1 MARSN
6 DSKNIVV
13 GAGQFLVTANNT
25 FRTEIPR
32 ATAVNAT
39 LQTSDNIADTAW
51 YSVGYTT
58 EGTNVTIEP
67 TYGEAMVDQLLD
79 VARLYKTSM
88 RVTAATSFA
97 EATFENLLVALNA
110 DANDVAK
117 GPASAAANQAVGV
130 LTPLDLSGASSAAF
144 SSTATSAGGQA
155 VAASA
160 FAQTASL
167 AADAAKIAHVY
178 NINGGALGYAPVERS
193 ICVVA
198 AGPQPTAATDKCD
211 RIYIGFRAF
220 QMDATA
226 IPVRRDEMTVFP
238 VSFRMLPYEGQGGR
252 DGSALYGRIVDRI
265 YTPAT

>member
-1 MARSN
+1 MARDNS
-6 DSKNIVV
+6 SKNIVV

-32 ATAVNAT
+32 ATAANGT
-39 LQTSDNIADTAW
+39 LMTADNIADSAW

-67 TYGEAMVDQLLD
+67 TYGEANVDQLLD
-79 VARLYKTSM
+79 VARLYRTSM
-88 RVTAATSFA
+88 KVTANTSFA
-97 EATFENLLVALNA
+97 EATFENVLVALNA
-110 DANDVAK
+110 DAYDFAV
-117 GPASAAANQAVGV
+117 GPASAKVGQAVGV
-130 LTPLDLSGASSAAF
+130 ATGFDISGTASTVLSAAN
-144 SSTATSAGGQA
+144 AAAGGQA

-160 FAQTASL
+160 FALTAST
-167 AADAAKIAHVY
+167 ATDAAKIAHIY

-193 ICVVA
+193 ICVIA
-198 AGPQPTAATDKCD
+198 PGPQPTATADKCD

-226 IPVRRDEMTVFP
+226 IPVKRDEMTVFP
-238 VSFRMLPYEGQGGR
+238 VTFRMLPYEGQGGR

-265 YTPAT
+265 YTPVT